1 MHWINRSAVRIGSTG
16 VLSTLALLL
25 SFAPGFAQNVPQIVF
40 ENHALTFSHAIPQK
54 NDLAVALHDP
64 AVQALLAR
72 TGATVTWQPGERY
85 VLVTTAEPRIVSF
98 ALGDTRYDIGDVSA
112 RAAFAPFERGG
123 DVYVPLYA
131 LAHALYLEPKT
142 DRQSIVLQP
151 QIAVAD
157 VQSQRDAAALV
168 LHGALPLKPRK
179 RTVTGD
185 RITYEF
191 AGFGS
196 TLERSRK
203 IRAAGLNEIGVEM
216 AGTTRDPVTRV
227 TLVLAPGAN
236 AADGTPGA
244 YHDFSIA
251 LAAHGAVAHAAAP
264 PSPPPLGQAQATPE
278 PAPGEAGPPA
288 ATPQIAAVTAVEG
301 VQNADGFDVQVAVD
315 GNAPYDWHRL
325 LDNRWYLD
333 IHNAHLQA
341 TPGDTPESAPSVTS
355 LRVHQLSGDT
365 VRVAL
370 TLTGSK
376 QVDVAPSARGLSISV
391 KDVDSDSVARSG
403 SGTVGSNATAYS
415 GAPPSGGP
423 SEWKFSPTPGA
434 PASSNP
440 RLIVIDPGHGGSD
453 GGAYR
458 GALSEKALNLDLSKR
473 LRTLLIARGWQ
484 VQMTRTT
491 DVDVYAPN
499 DSAHDELQARDDIA
513 NQAGARLFVSL
524 HTNSFSGSGP
534 SGTTTYYY
542 KGMDRA
548 FADAIHR
555 RFQGAGLGTK
565 DDGVIKNNFYVLVHS
580 NMPAVLIET
589 AFLSNPDDYAL
600 LSSPAWL
607 QKLAQ
612 AIADGIGDYAGSPA
626 GNAQSKQR

>member
-1 MHWINRSAVRIGSTG
+1 LHWINRFAVRIGSAG
-16 VLSTLALLL
+16 VLATLALLL
-25 SFAPGFAQNVPQIVF
+25 SFAPGSAQNVPQIVF
-40 ENHALTFSHAIPQK
+40 DNQRLNFTHAIPQK

-64 AVQALLAR
+64 AVTALLAR
-72 TGATVTWQPGERY
+72 AGASVTWQPGERY

-98 ALGDTRYDIGDVSA
+98 ALGDTRYDIGDVSS

-123 DVYVPLYA
+123 DVYLPLYA

-142 DRQSIVLQP
+142 DRQTVVLQP
-151 QIAVAD
+151 QIAVAEL
-157 VQSQRDAAALV
+157 QSQRDAAALV

-179 RTVTGD
+179 RTVSGD
-185 RITYEF
+185 RIVYEF

-203 IRAAGLNEIGVEM
+203 IHAAGLSEIDVEM
-216 AGTTRDPVTRV
+216 AGTTRDPLTRI

-236 AADGTPGA
+236 AADGTSGA

-251 LAAHGAVAHAAAP
+251 LAAHGAVARAAAP
-264 PSPPPLGQAQATPE
+264 PSPPPLAEASATPE
-278 PAPGEAGPPA
+278 PAPGEVAAPGP
-288 ATPQIAAVTAVEG
+288 AAVTAVDG
-301 VQNADGFDVQVAVD
+301 LQNADGFDVQVTVD
-315 GNAPYDWHRL
+315 GNASYDWHRL

-333 IHNAHLQA
+333 IHNARLQA
-341 TPGDTPESAPSVTS
+341 PPGDTPESAPSVTS

-403 SGTVGSNATAYS
+403 SGTVGANATAYN
-415 GAPPSGGP
+415 AQPSPGQP
-423 SEWKFSPTPGA
+423 ADWKFSPTPNA

-458 GALSEKALNLDLSKR
+458 GALSEKALNLDLAKR
-473 LRTLLIARGWQ
+473 LRTLLVARGWQ

-491 DVDVYAPN
+491 DVDVYQPN

-513 NQAGARLFVSL
+513 NQAGARLFVSV

-534 SGTTTYYY
+534 NGTTTYFY
-542 KGMDRA
+542 KGIDRA

-555 RFQGAGLGTK
+555 RFQGAALGTK

-607 QKLAQ
+607 QKIAQ
-612 AIADGIGDYAGSPA
+612 AIADGIGDYAGSPS